1 MAVSEII
8 YYFATDLHIQS
19 QKFIA
24 NNEFYDKNNLLPK
37 SLRLKNFIRV
47 WRLLGWIALFD
58 ILLQIIVIEY
68 EKNQILS
75 GVPLHTGKRCG
86 TVGYPTA

>member
-24 NNEFYDKNNLLPK
+24 NNEFHDKNNLLPR

-47 WRLLGWIALFD
+47 
-58 ILLQIIVIEY
+58 
-68 EKNQILS
+68 
-75 GVPLHTGKRCG
+75 
-86 TVGYPTA
+86 